1 MADDTTQPF
10 GGAPS
15 LSPRYGRTPMT
26 IDALA
31 RRVYQAEMR
40 VMQAHGAD
48 IDGCE
53 VVLSPDD
60 YIDIVTAERK
70 DPDQYPQVSFDVAS
84 GRYTFRGHIMRM
96 DNNLSNGD
104 VRLRTEVFA

>member
-1 MADDTTQPF
+1 MPDDVTQPF

-26 IDALA
+26 IEALA
-31 RRVYQAEMR
+31 RRIYHAEMR

-53 VVLSPDD
+53 VVLSPED
-60 YIDIVTAERK
+60 YIDIVTADRNE
-70 DPDQYPQVSFDVAS
+70 PDAKGQVGYDCQT
-84 GRYTFRGHIMRM
+84 GQHTFRGHVLRM
-96 DNNLSNGD
+96 DNNLKPGD

>member
-1 MADDTTQPF
+1 MIV
-10 GGAPS
+10 S
-15 LSPRYGRTPMT
+15 E
-26 IDALA
+26 LA

-60 YIDIVTAERK
+60 YIDIVTADRSGETQGQVGY
-70 DPDQYPQVSFDVAS
+70 DPET
-84 GRYTFRGHIMRM
+84 GKHTFRGHPLRM
-96 DNNLSNGD
+96 DNDLPQGE

>member
-53 VVLSPDD
+53 VVLSPED
-60 YIDIVTAERK
+60 YLDIVTATREGN
-70 DPDQYPQVSFDVAS
+70 QAS
-84 GRYTFRGHIMRM
+84 WIKCDIRTGRHTFRGHPMRM
-96 DNNLSNGD
+96 DNDLASGD